1 MIRKHTLELLLKSAP
16 ITSVRIA
23 YRSSQTEGKL
33 LTQVAVTLG
42 PNCPIGNGPVLIS
55 IEAEVE
61 YIIQMLSKF
70 QKENFDSFQVKAES
84 VQEFN
89 VWKDEFMKHT
99 SKQTPLTLRRF
110 HHC

>member
-1 MIRKHTLELLLKSAP
+1 VLYISYGYAANE
-16 ITSVRIA
+16 
-23 YRSSQTEGKL
+23 SS
-33 LTQVAVTLG
+33 VTLG

-70 QKENFDSFQVKAES
+70 QKENFDSFEVKTES

-89 VWKDEFMKHT
+89 DWKDEFMKDT
-99 SKQTPLTLRRF
+99 SKMRVPKTCCHITNLYVSSLDRGMPFMVQGGQQLW
-110 HHC
+110 